1 MSTFPAVIPSTRTHT
16 PGTYPVSSY
25 AATSGSE
32 SRLRHGNRIVGQQL
46 TLSYDNITEAEWL
59 QLRAH
64 YLAHEP
70 IRRSFNLPA
79 AVLDGESSDQFEAE
93 GYSWI
98 YAGQPD
104 TDDTQPDIHTVAIT
118 IERIPEPAPEGWP
131 LTSLPAISTTAGRVA
146 RILYGRILSGQ
157 AASLT
162 ATGQAGQLR
171 HAKVIRGQAAAFITT
186 GQAASLLHGKVG
198 WAFCRSC
205 SKVSWV
211 VGAPEQDVGGR
222 GPGTMGLDSPV
233 FATVFDMALPLL
245 GAGCQPGSPAGGRGV
260 GCVLLSGG

>member
-1 MSTFPAVIPSTRTHT
+1 
-16 PGTYPVSSY
+16 VSSY
-25 AATSGSE
+25 AATSGRE

-98 YAGQPD
+98 YAGQPE
-104 TDDTQPDIHTVAIT
+104 TDDTQPDIHSVAIT

-171 HAKVIRGQAAAFITT
+171 HAKVIRGQAAASVTTGQAAGLTRGKQIIGEAAAMTTTGQAAGLTRGKQIIGEAAAFTTTGQAADLLHGKVIIGEAAAFITT
-186 GQAASLLHGKVG
+186 GQDADLTKA
-198 WAFCRSC
+198 
-205 SKVSWV
+205 
-211 VGAPEQDVGGR
+211 
-222 GPGTMGLDSPV
+222 
-233 FATVFDMALPLL
+233 
-245 GAGCQPGSPAGGRGV
+245 
-260 GCVLLSGG
+260 